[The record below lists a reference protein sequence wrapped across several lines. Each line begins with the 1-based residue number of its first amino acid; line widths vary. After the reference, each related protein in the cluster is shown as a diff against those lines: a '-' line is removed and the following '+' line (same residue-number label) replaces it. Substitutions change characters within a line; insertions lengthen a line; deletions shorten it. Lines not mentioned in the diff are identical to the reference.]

1 MAEVPNPVRLA
12 QQIGYVLR
20 GKLLDAVFAVERRV
34 RAGMQQFGPRDN

>member
-1 MAEVPNPVRLA
+1 VADIPNPVRLV

>member
-1 MAEVPNPVRLA
+1 MADIPNPVRLV

-20 GKLLDAVFAVERRV
+20 AKLLDAVFAIERRV

>member
-1 MAEVPNPVRLA
+1 MAEVPNPVRIA

-20 GKLLDAVFAVERRV
+20 AKLLDAVFAVERRV

>member
-1 MAEVPNPVRLA
+1 MAEVPNPVRIV

-20 GKLLDAVFAVERRV
+20 AKVLDAVFAVERRV